1 METPPMQSDPS
12 NVPYYLV
19 LRAGCLPY
27 VLDVD
32 RLILRREASSLLR
45 AFAKSRGMP
54 TCISDDLWDEFS
66 GAESISPL
74 ERTSVQAYALIDGAE
89 SAHQLRLLSAL

>member
-1 METPPMQSDPS
+1 MQRDTD
-12 NVPYYLV
+12 NIPYYLV

-32 RLILRREASSLLR
+32 RLILRREASLLLR
-45 AFAKSRGMP
+45 AFAKSRATP
-54 TCISDDLWDEFS
+54 TCISDDLWNDFS

-74 ERTSVQAYALIDGAE
+74 ERTSVQAYALINGAE
-89 SAHQLRLLSAL
+89 SAHHLKLLASL